1 MKVAVWI
8 AFGLLAAAW
17 TGGAMLS
24 AELIEWAAAALAA
37 GGTAEPAWS
46 AAQWPMPGWLAPWVD
61 LAWIEAARHAL
72 ASWLAAAA
80 GSLPLL
86 GSALGWMLPVVWAV
100 WGLGVVLMAVL
111 AGAAHLLLTQ
121 ARRPMRLRVA

>member
-24 AELIEWAAAALAA
+24 AELIEWGAAALAA
-37 GGTAEPAWS
+37 GGAADAARS
-46 AAQWPMPGWLAPWVD
+46 AAQWPMPAWLAPWVD
-61 LAWIEAARHAL
+61 PAWIEAAGHAM
-72 ASWLAAAA
+72 ASWLAAAG

-86 GSALGWMLPVVWAV
+86 GSALGWMLPVVWTV
-100 WGLGVVLMAVL
+100 WGLGIVLMAVL
-111 AGAAHLLLTQ
+111 AGVAHLLLSR
-121 ARRPMRLRVA
+121 ARGPMRLRAA